1 MYVEDIKLLGTN
13 FSGAALQGET
23 PTHLWVTTNLSSL
36 SEPYTLI
43 GSQSGCCLRVS
54 LGAEEGG

>member
-1 MYVEDIKLLGTN
+1 MRTN
-13 FSGAALQGET
+13 FSSAVLQEET
-23 PTHLWVTTNLSSL
+23 PTPMWVTTNLSSL

-43 GSQSGCCLRVS
+43 GSQSGSCLPVS